1 LAYYLVKAKLKEG
14 LLKVLERNL
23 KDNSFINLEPFG
35 RALTFSLRNARV
47 DKTSN
52 IIWEEEDYCIP
63 PLAQERA
70 AVLDHYFEKLQ
81 VEKVNKGMGWEQIKA
96 LPKLFPELK
105 QIRNL

>member
-1 LAYYLVKAKLKEG
+1 MAYYLVKAKLKEG
-14 LLKVLERNL
+14 LLKELERSL
-23 KDNSFINLEPFG
+23 EENSFINLEPFG
-35 RALTFSLRNARV
+35 RALTFSLRNSRV
-47 DKTSN
+47 DKTN
-52 IIWEEEDYCIP
+52 KIIWEEEDYCTP

-81 VEKVNKGMGWEQIKA
+81 VEKVSKGMGWEQIKS